1 MLAVLATEA
10 EEEEA
15 LLLDEDDLDDD
26 EEEAALLDEEEDF
39 ELDTARA
46 GVGRLLDDD
55 EEEADAVGRPTG
67 TPKPALIESIRLEY
81 EVVGIGATKEGLG
94 RLATEPPFHLATV
107 SSPIR

>member
-1 MLAVLATEA
+1 LLAELATEA
-10 EEEEA
+10 DEEA
-15 LLLDEDDLDDD
+15 LLLDEDDLDED
-26 EEEAALLDEEEDF
+26 EAALLDEEEDF

-46 GVGRLLDDD
+46 GVGRLLDED
-55 EEEADAVGRPTG
+55 EDAAEAVRRPTG
-67 TPKPALIESIRLEY
+67 TPRPALIESMRLEY